1 MNFNSLLELTDKSN
15 NEFYPTPEP
24 IVSKMLNDVDLYN
37 FNTIL
42 EPSAGKGD
50 ILREIA
56 KYELKYQYGFDVDC
70 IEKDENLRQ
79 ILKYNFS
86 EERRVKVCKEI
97 RTIEDKRTYDW
108 NTKKRTEL
116 TKTEKQRLEFLE
128 NEKSTFFE
136 SGIHIVYDDFL
147 KFSSYKQ
154 YDLIIMNPPF
164 SNGDLHLLKAL
175 DIQKRGGSIICLLNA
190 ETIRNPY
197 TERRKQLV
205 SLLKKYSAQIEYIE
219 NAFSEAER
227 ETDVEIALIK
237 VFIPAA
243 TDESDIYNRF
253 KSAEHLEDDFSE
265 ATELEVSDYIKAAIN
280 LYNVEAKSGIELIRQ
295 YRAMIPYMSTAFS
308 DDEYDK
314 KPILR
319 LTDSNERGYDSVSV
333 NQYLKRVR
341 LKYWQALLSNPKYI
355 GRLTSKLQKE
365 YQSMINKLSDYE
377 FNEFNIYSLS
387 AEMNAKIKH
396 GVEEEII
403 AMFDRLTEA
412 HTWYPEMQKNR
423 HYYNG
428 WKTNKAHKIDKKV
441 IIPCYGVYSS
451 YDGKPQVYEASE
463 VLSDIERVLNYF
475 DGNMTADVDLW
486 NTVKNSFEQGITK
499 NVPLKFFN
507 ATFYKKGTIHLT
519 FNCQNLIERFNI
531 YAGMRKKWLPP
542 SYGKKVY
549 TDLSE
554 EEKEVVNS
562 FQGEEAYNEVMNNV
576 DYFLAPVTKNN
587 VLMIEG

>member
-1 MNFNSLLELTDKSN
+1 M
-15 NEFYPTPEP
+15 
-24 IVSKMLNDVDLYN
+24 
-37 FNTIL
+37 
-42 EPSAGKGD
+42 
-50 ILREIA
+50 
-56 KYELKYQYGFDVDC
+56 
-70 IEKDENLRQ
+70 
-79 ILKYNFS
+79 
-86 EERRVKVCKEI
+86 
-97 RTIEDKRTYDW
+97 
-108 NTKKRTEL
+108 
-116 TKTEKQRLEFLE
+116 
-128 NEKSTFFE
+128 
-136 SGIHIVYDDFL
+136 
-147 KFSSYKQ
+147 
-154 YDLIIMNPPF
+154 
-164 SNGDLHLLKAL
+164 
-175 DIQKRGGSIICLLNA
+175 
-190 ETIRNPY
+190 
-197 TERRKQLV
+197 
-205 SLLKKYSAQIEYIE
+205 
-219 NAFSEAER
+219 
-227 ETDVEIALIK
+227 
-237 VFIPAA
+237 
-243 TDESDIYNRF
+243 
-253 KSAEHLEDDFSE
+253 
-265 ATELEVSDYIKAAIN
+265 
-280 LYNVEAKSGIELIRQ
+280 
-295 YRAMIPYMSTAFS
+295 
-308 DDEYDK
+308 
-314 KPILR
+314 R

-365 YQSMINKLSDYE
+365 YQSMIDKLSDYE

-451 YDGKPQVYEASE
+451 YNGKPQVYEASE

-486 NTVKNSFEQGITK
+486 DTVKNSFEQGITK

-507 ATFYKKGTIHLT
+507 ATFYKKGTVHLT

-562 FQGEEAYNEVMNNV
+562 FQGEEAYNEVMNNA